1 MKTSAKAHILFH
13 THWDREWFL
22 TQEYTNRLLKP
33 LFDNLFAVLE
43 HHWDYHY
50 VLDGQV
56 KMVHDYLEGLNEEE
70 RAAASEKLARYAK
83 TGQLFFGPYYTQVD
97 WLIPG
102 PEALVRNLTIGIEY
116 AEQFGNCLKT
126 GWIPDSFGLSGQV
139 PQIHRLCGIDF
150 LFFWRGIAFPNDTLS
165 TDYLWQSP
173 DGSMVHG
180 SWFLRSP
187 RNLYRSD
194 AIPNTFFMR
203 VASEIKKITPFS
215 VTDNY
220 LLLDGYDQETETVY
234 PFDRNS
240 PSEDFSCFPSNPH
253 IFKDHLYESTATV
266 PLLSGEMLSGRYV
279 SVFPCK
285 LSANIYL
292 KLLNYQLETLL
303 FSKLEPIDTFL
314 WRMTGVTYQESIKAL
329 IEELLTLLPHDNIS
343 GVCADPVHIRME
355 EQYLVLLK
363 RAEELLR
370 TIVSKLGG
378 FFEKDHLYAINTNTF
393 PVTQTQRI
401 EGRYYSVRIPP
412 LSIQVLDEPVKETD
426 TVKNKSIAEWRWDNP
441 YYTLFLNRD
450 GTLSVS
456 DKQTGMTYTDMCMV
470 CDEAEVGD
478 EYSHEPIKDGPFIT
492 SKGSPAETILNES
505 YAERAKLTV
514 TKKMEVPA
522 FLDETLQKRSKEKTE
537 LTFSIEISVD
547 QTPFIGIS
555 VRLKNL
561 ARDHRCFIA
570 FPLRLRGQIIR
581 AGMPFETV
589 ERAEF
594 CDNSKPLPN
603 EWKELFRDSREISR
617 EFAFPMGDFVS
628 ITNAEDGLTVLTKGL
643 CEYEYRN
650 DMLLITLVRA
660 ANYQSRG
667 ALSTRSGGAGPAIY
681 TPYAQCIREMVYN
694 LGLIVGKHR
703 EETFYEMVSAFH
715 NPPIIVEIVESSGS
729 LTRWSLS
736 KTKYPAVFKTTAVKV
751 AENRDGIIYRG
762 YNASSC
768 PLRVGLTEE
777 QPVNLR
783 EREIPCKEEYLTVV
797 PMQIV
802 TLKSPMNPD
811 SASASAASIRF
822 RELQISNPTVWKA
835 AACDIIH
842 EIYLNRAREII
853 DRTQATIDRLDDLS
867 EEQDALITY
876 ERMWAKANAEVVLLE
891 NELSLLYARKMT
903 AGKDAIREIEE
914 AISRVNEKI
923 WEPRCLR
930 RYLMYIIPLFREEK
944 RKTSHDGS
952 D

>member
-1 MKTSAKAHILFH
+1 MKTPVKAHILFH

-22 TQEYTNRLLKP
+22 TEEYTNRLLKS
-33 LFDNLFAVLE
+33 LFDRLFITLE
-43 HHWDYHY
+43 RHPDFHFI
-50 VLDGQV
+50 LDGQI
-56 KMVHDYLEGLNEEE
+56 KMIRDYLEGLNDSE
-70 RAAASEKLARYAK
+70 RAAAYGKLTTYAGN
-83 TGQLFFGPYYTQVD
+83 GQLFFGPYYTQVD

-102 PEALVRNLTIGIEY
+102 PEALVRNLTIGIDY

-150 LFFWRGIAFPNDTLS
+150 LFFWRGIAFPNDTPS

-173 DGSMVHG
+173 DGSTIRG
-180 SWFLRSP
+180 NWFLRSP

-194 AIPNTFFMR
+194 AIPNTFSMR
-203 VASEIKKITPFS
+203 VASEIKKVTPFS

-234 PFDRNS
+234 PFDRNP
-240 PSEDFSCFPSNPH
+240 PSEDFFCFPSDPH
-253 IFKDHLYESTATV
+253 IFRDHLYKNAATL

-292 KLLNYQLETLL
+292 KLLNYQLEIML
-303 FSKLEPIDTFL
+303 FSKLEPIDAFL
-314 WRMTGVTYQESIKAL
+314 WRMTGVTYQESINAL

-355 EQYLVLLK
+355 EQYLELLK
-363 RAEELLR
+363 KAEELLR
-370 TIVSKLGG
+370 TIVSQLGG
-378 FFEKDHLYAINTNTF
+378 FFEKDRFYAINTNTF

-401 EGRYYSVRIPP
+401 DGRYYSVRIPP
-412 LSIQVLDEPVKETD
+412 LSIQVLEEPVIEED
-426 TVKNKSIAEWRWDNP
+426 TVKDESVEEWQWDNP
-441 YYTLFLNRD
+441 YYTLFLSRD

-456 DKQTGMTYTDMCMV
+456 DKKTGTTYADICMV
-470 CDEAEVGD
+470 CDEAEAGD
-478 EYSHEPIKDGPFIT
+478 EYSHEPIKDDAFIT
-492 SKGSPAETILNES
+492 SKGSPAEAILNES

-514 TKKMEVPA
+514 TKTMEVPA
-522 FLDETLQKRSKEKTE
+522 FLDEALQKRSKEKTE
-537 LTFSIEISVD
+537 LAFSIEITVD
-547 QTPFIGIS
+547 QTPFIAIS

-570 FPLRLRGQIIR
+570 IPLRFRGQIIK

-594 CDNSKPLPN
+594 CDNSKPLPG

-617 EFAFPMGDFVS
+617 EFSFPMGDYVS
-628 ITNAEDGLTVLTKGL
+628 ITSGEDGLTVLTKGL
-643 CEYEYRN
+643 REYEYRN

-660 ANYQSRG
+660 VNYQSRG
-667 ALSTRSGGAGPAIY
+667 ALGTRSGGAGPAIY

-694 LGLIVGKHR
+694 LGLIVGKHPD
-703 EETFYEMVSAFH
+703 ESFYEMVSAFH

-729 LTRWSLS
+729 LTRWALS
-736 KTKYPAVFKTTAVKV
+736 KTEYPAVFKTTAVKV
-751 AENRDGIIYRG
+751 AEDRDGIIYRG

-783 EREIPCKEEYLTVV
+783 EREIACKEEYLTIV
-797 PMQIV
+797 PMQIA
-802 TLKSPMNPD
+802 TLKSPVNPD
-811 SASASAASIRF
+811 SVSASAASIRF
-822 RELQISNPTVWKA
+822 RGLQISNPTVWKA

-842 EIYLNRAREII
+842 ETYLNRAREII
-853 DRTQATIDRLDDLS
+853 DRTQATIDRLDGLS

-876 ERMWAKANAEVVLLE
+876 ERMWTKANAEVVLLE

-903 AGKDAIREIEE
+903 AGKEAIREIEE

-930 RYLMYIIPLFREEK
+930 RYLTYIIPLFREEK
-944 RKTSHDGS
+944 RKTSHDGP